1 MSWFSRMFFRAAK
14 TPPPPNVTARVGRDD
29 SSSLADAMRGYVG
42 DLNFLSAKYPFEWIE
57 LIDQIYRYDP
67 NCKKHLLTTISLG
80 NPGHELEI
88 DAPTEQR
95 AQQAIEICNG
105 WAARCFPFAGGYDGA
120 TNGLFAQAARNG
132 AVCAEFAALGKTA
145 TELSRIYLVPIRTLR
160 FRRRQDGELE
170 LGQLQDGRF
179 VPLNMMQT
187 SYHAIWFE
195 DSNPY
200 PIPPA
205 LAALHRLSSHKRI
218 MQSIEHWFSK
228 LAAMG
233 FLSLN
238 FQRPNN
244 QGESDE
250 AYQAKC
256 ATNLQKLTDVVKA
269 NLTSG
274 IVVGYD
280 DMEAKFQNTSAGAGG
295 AKQVAQMIDEDLFAG
310 LGRDPVLFG
319 RSFSR
324 TETWASVAY
333 EELTSEIKN
342 IQRAVKRTLE
352 HGHRLN
358 LALNGFGDCGVSLKF
373 NALRSLDAFRDA
385 EAKMMIENGFRS
397 DYTSGICDIEE
408 ARDKL
413 GYNDQGA
420 NSGAYIASFK
430 AEAGRYILERRPR
443 LFNGWAPQRI
453 DAMAM
458 VTDNVAR
465 REIQDAARKYLA
477 QIRAMLRDAGVAGVD
492 AVYEWAMARDI
503 PFIDEFV
510 AEALRIF
517 YTNAQGSIDET
528 RLVEIAK
535 EHLGT
540 VWTAAKADPDLW
552 GSYSPR
558 YAGIWGEFDM
568 PDRRALNYM
577 TEKVEKMYI
586 SKYVEN
592 SPVRSRQIQ
601 SWLTNQ
607 YIEKGL
613 GIGKQPKQLAK
624 FKEEFGVVS
633 EKLGDHAARIII
645 DTGVQRA
652 RNWSYISA
660 LSEEGFKRFRIAG
673 PVDNIICRYC
683 SAMVGRTFEVAT
695 EKQRID
701 QIISS
706 GEEDISRFS
715 PFLTSR
721 YGTKAGLQALKDSS
735 NEQIQE
741 GGMVTPPFHPLCRH
755 RMVVEFG

>member
-1 MSWFSRMFFRAAK
+1 MSWFSRLFQRNAK
-14 TPPPPNVTARVGRDD
+14 QAPPPNVTARVSLDD
-29 SSSLADAMRGYVG
+29 TSTLANSMRGYLA
-42 DLNFLSAKYPFEWIE
+42 DINYLSAKYPFEWIE
-57 LIDQIYRYDP
+57 IIDHIYRHDP
-67 NCKKHLLTTISLG
+67 NCKKHLLTTIALG

-88 DAPTEQR
+88 SAPTEQR
-95 AQQAIEICNG
+95 AKLALEVCNSF
-105 WAARCFPFAGGYDGA
+105 AARCFPFAGGYDGA

-132 AVCAEFAALGKTA
+132 AVCAEFAALKNKPN
-145 TELSRIYLVPIRTLR
+145 ELSRIYLIPIRTLR
-160 FRRRQDGELE
+160 FRQNADGEIE

-179 VPLNMMQT
+179 VALNMVQT
-187 SYHAIWFE
+187 SYHAVWFE

-205 LAALHRLSSHKRI
+205 LAALQRLSSHKKI
-218 MQSIEHWFSK
+218 MTSVEDWFGK

-238 FQRPNN
+238 FERPEN
-244 QGESDE
+244 QGESE
-250 AYQAKC
+250 ADYQAKC
-256 ATNLQKLTDVVKA
+256 DQKLQKIADTVKQ

-280 DMEAKFQNTSAGAGG
+280 DMKSVFNNTSAGAAG

-319 RSFSR
+319 RSFSH
-324 TETWASVAY
+324 TETWGRVAY
-333 EELTSEIKN
+333 EELSSEIRN

-358 LALNGFGDCGVSLKF
+358 LALNGLGDCGVSLQF
-373 NALRSLDAFRDA
+373 NAMRSLDAFRDSEA
-385 EAKMMIENGFRS
+385 ERMEGDGIRA
-397 DYTSGICDIEE
+397 DYTTGIIDIDE
-408 ARDKL
+408 ARSRL
-413 GYNDQGA
+413 GYNDESA
-420 NSGAYIASFK
+420 NAGAYIASFK
-430 AEAGRYILERRPR
+430 AESGRYVLERRPK
-443 LFNGWAPQRI
+443 LFNGWSPDRL
-453 DAMAM
+453 DATAM

-465 REIQDAARKYLA
+465 RDIQEAARKYLA
-477 QIRAMLRDAGVAGVD
+477 QIRAMLRDAGNVGVD

-517 YTNAQGSIDET
+517 YENAQGSIDET
-528 RLVEIAK
+528 RLVETAK
-535 EHLGT
+535 EHLGA

-552 GSYSPR
+552 GRYSPR

-586 SKYVEN
+586 SKYVEH

-601 SWLTNQ
+601 NWLRNQ

-613 GIGKQPKQLAK
+613 GIGKQPRQLDK
-624 FKEEFGVVS
+624 FREEFGAVS
-633 EKLGDHAARIII
+633 EKLGDHAARVII

-652 RNWSYISA
+652 RNWSYVSA

-683 SAMVGRTFEVAT
+683 AALVGRTFDVAT
-695 EKQRID
+695 EKRRID
-701 QIISS
+701 QIIST
-706 GEEDISRFS
+706 GEEDISQFD

-735 NEQIQE
+735 NEQVQE

>member
-1 MSWFSRMFFRAAK
+1 MSWFSRIFSRNAK
-14 TPPPPNVTARVGRDD
+14 TPPPPNVTARISQDESG
-29 SSSLADAMRGYVG
+29 SLADAMRGYMG
-42 DLNFLSAKYPFEWIE
+42 DANFLNAKYPFEWVE
-57 LIDQIYRYDP
+57 LIDQIYRFDP
-67 NCKKHLLTTISLG
+67 NCRKHLLTTISLG

-88 DAPTEQR
+88 DAPTDMR
-95 AQQAIEICNG
+95 AQQAVEICNSF
-105 WAARCFPFAGGYDGA
+105 AARCFPFAGGYDGA
-120 TNGLFAQAARNG
+120 TNGLFSQAARNG
-132 AVCAEFAALGKTA
+132 AVCAEFAAVDQSA
-145 TELSRIYLVPIRTLR
+145 TELSRVYLVPIRTLR
-160 FRRRQDGELE
+160 FRTLENGDIE
-170 LGQLQDGRF
+170 LGQLQVGRF
-179 VPLNMMQT
+179 VPLNMIQT
-187 SYHAIWFE
+187 SYHSIYFE

-205 LAALHRLSSHKRI
+205 LAALERLSSHKRI
-218 MQSIEHWFSK
+218 MSSVENWFSK

-233 FLSLN
+233 FLSLV
-238 FQRPNN
+238 FQRPENR
-244 QGESDE
+244 GESDE
-250 AYQAKC
+250 EYTAKC
-256 ATNLQKLTDVVKA
+256 EKNLEKLGDIVKK

-280 DMEAKFQNTSAGAGG
+280 DMDPKFQNTSVGAGG

-358 LALNGFGDCGVSLKF
+358 LALNGFGDCGVSVQF
-373 NALRSLDAFRDA
+373 NSMRSLDAFRDS
-385 EAKMMIENGFRS
+385 EAKLMIDNGFRA
-397 DYTSGICDIEE
+397 DYTAGICDVEE
-408 ARDKL
+408 ARDNL
-413 GYNDQGA
+413 GYNDSAA

-430 AEAGRYILERRPR
+430 AESGRYELKQRPK
-443 LFNGWAPQRI
+443 LFNGWTPNRT
-453 DAMAM
+453 DAMALI
-458 VTDNVAR
+458 TDNSAR
-465 REIQDAARKYLA
+465 QEIQDAARQYLS
-477 QIRAMLRDAGVAGVD
+477 QIRAMLRDAGSAGVE
-492 AVYEWAMARDI
+492 AVYDWARARDI

-517 YTNAQGSIDET
+517 YESAQGSIDEP

-535 EHLGT
+535 EHLGK
-540 VWTAAKADPDLW
+540 VWMTAKEDPDLW
-552 GSYSPR
+552 GPYKPR
-558 YAGIWGEFDM
+558 YAGMWGEFDM

-577 TEKVEKMYI
+577 TEKVEKMYV

-601 SWLTNQ
+601 NWLRNQ

-613 GIGKQPKQLAK
+613 GIGKQPKQLEK
-624 FKEEFGVVS
+624 FREEFGVVS
-633 EKLGDHAARIII
+633 EKLGDHAARVII

-673 PVDNIICRYC
+673 PVDNLTCRYC
-683 SAMVGRTFEVAT
+683 AAMVGRTFDVST
-695 EKQRID
+695 EKSRID
-701 QIISS
+701 HIISS
-706 GEEDISRFS
+706 GEEDISQFD

-721 YGTKAGLQALKDSS
+721 YGTKAGLQALKDST